1 MVNAINNL
9 KTGTRLIAAFL
20 IVAALVALVAV
31 FGYSNMHTIMGRM
44 DDMYQNRMLPTQQL
58 GAAKTDLYTMRGD
71 VYKYVLL
78 PQERDSAEKAIAAD
92 IADLEK
98 QMAAYRATKL
108 DPREVELLAQFD
120 QQWPAYKQAA
130 SQAMADAK
138 AGKDDV
144 ALASL
149 LDGGAVSN
157 ARKALGPTFDQLT
170 AYQEQVAEALIA
182 ESAAAFASSTR
193 VMAGVAVA
201 GVLLAVALGILISRS
216 VTAPLATLL
225 GAIELMSRGDL
236 LRDMSEAAKDKV
248 RVRKDEMGDFGRA
261 FDRLL
266 GYLQRIGEVSER
278 IAQGDLT
285 VSVSVES
292 AKDEIG
298 NALVRMVESLRQAV
312 YQIRAGADSVT
323 SAAAQS
329 AEAAGQT
336 GTAVNQVAQTIEQV
350 AKGANQTAQSVVEAN
365 QGMEELARAIDGIA
379 KGAQEAAGAVGVMS
393 ASVNLVGEQA
403 ISVGK
408 GAAVA
413 AKEVESGNTVAEEGV
428 HAVRDTLSGMQVI
441 QQVIKQ
447 ATSKVEEMGQRSQ
460 EVSRIVATIEDIAG
474 QTNLLAL
481 NAQIEAARA
490 GEQGRG
496 FAVVA
501 DEVRKL
507 AERSARATQEI
518 AELVGAVQKGAQ
530 EAVDAIGRGQKEV
543 EGGVELAGKA
553 GDVIERLRKAME
565 QIAAQVGQVSQ
576 AGSKLEEASQ
586 RMVAEVEKVSAV
598 VEEVS
603 ASSEEM
609 SASSSSG
616 SASGEFG
623 SFDLGG
629 SGCICRGSERFH
641 GRGVGAG
648 RRARRYGPAGGRTGT
663 GYAGGGEL
671 LQAGAGERRGQSRV
685 RSAAAAAGDP
695 GRCQGQGR
703 PAHGG
708 APAGPG
714 RRCRQRPS
722 LEATQARWGD
732 RLHRAP
738 LAGTAH
744 PSLLG

>member
-1 MVNAINNL
+1 MFGNL
-9 KTGTRLIAAFL
+9 RMFWKF
-20 IVAALVALVAV
+20 ALVALFVPLAALAVAGLALV
-31 FGYSNMHTIMGRM
+31 GNGRLKYQYDNLYGFMLIPIMKLDQGDLHRQKL
-44 DDMYQNRMLPTQQL
+44 DEALQQYRL
-58 GAAKTDLYTMRGD
+58 ESTAAERAAAAQAIRAEDKAMGD
-71 VYKYVLL
+71 VI
-78 PQERDSAEKAIAAD
+78 AEYESTYITTGSPEFTA
-92 IADLEK
+92 
-98 QMAAYRATKL
+98 
-108 DPREVELLAQFD
+108 EL
-120 QQWPAYKQAA
+120 
-130 SQAMADAK
+130 
-138 AGKDDV
+138 
-144 ALASL
+144 
-149 LDGGAVSN
+149 
-157 ARKALGPTFDQLT
+157 KALGQQGL
-170 AYQEQVAEALIA
+170 QEQE
-182 ESAAAFASSTR
+182 AAALARYHKAYDAYAPLRDSLLAAQSADSQALETQMGEMEQAFSDL
-193 VMAGVAVA
+193 VAVNRQFADLSNTSAQAAISQVRLQVLVA
-201 GVLLAVALGILISRS
+201 GIVASLIGLLAAWFLARS
-216 VTAPLATLL
+216 VTAPLATLV
-225 GAIELMSRGDL
+225 GAFELMSGGDL
-236 LRDMSEAAKDKV
+236 LRDMSEEAKDKV
-248 RVRKDEMGDFGRA
+248 RTRKDEMGDLGRA
-261 FDRLL
+261 FERLTA
-266 GYLQRIGEVSER
+266 YLQRIGEVSER

-285 VSVSVES
+285 VSVSAES

-530 EAVDAIGRGQKEV
+530 EAVEAIGRGQKEV

-609 SASSSSG
+609 SASSSQVAQAVSSVASVSEEVG
-616 SASGEFG
+616 ASAEEVSASTEEVSAQAEELGALAQQVAEQARAMLEAV
-623 SFDLGG
+623 SFFKLEQE
-629 SGCICRGSERFH
+629 SGASK
-641 GRGVGAG
+641 A
-648 RRARRYGPAGGRTGT
+648 A
-663 GYAGGGEL
+663 
-671 LQAGAGERRGQSRV
+671 
-685 RSAAAAAGDP
+685 SAQP
-695 GRCQGQGR
+695 Q
-703 PAHGG
+703 P
-708 APAGPG
+708 
-714 RRCRQRPS
+714 RQ
-722 LEATQARWGD
+722 ATQAAAKAKA
-732 RLHRAP
+732 AP
-738 LAGTAH
+738 RTEARQPVLAGAPGNGH
-744 PSLLG
+744 H